1 MHWKGDCF
9 FMLEFLAAWAGEI
22 ILGLV
27 ATAITIYF
35 KSQINKLKEELNKA
49 ELYDKKQEE
58 EAVCELIDKHM
69 APLKAEHVQMDHS
82 IEDRIQVLYE
92 ELENIRAFERKTR
105 IDSDELKKVLLDSW
119 KYRLKE
125 LCEVYLKRGNITVDE
140 FRQLQEFYGYYTT
153 LGGNGIIQT
162 LFEQVQKLPYA

>member
-1 MHWKGDCF
+1 
-9 FMLEFLAAWAGEI
+9 MLEFLAAWAGEI
-22 ILGLV
+22 ILGLA

-35 KSQINKLKEELNKA
+35 KSQINKLEKELNKA
-49 ELYDKKQEE
+49 KLYDQTQEE
-58 EAVCELIDKHM
+58 KTICELIEKRIT
-69 APLKAEHVQMDHS
+69 PLKAEHVQMDHNV
-82 IEDRIQVLYE
+82 EDRIQVLYE

-105 IDSDELKKVLLDSW
+105 IDSDELKRVLLDSW

-153 LGGNGIIQT
+153 LGGNGIIKT
-162 LFEQVQKLPYA
+162 LFDQVQKLPYA

>member
-1 MHWKGDCF
+1 
-9 FMLEFLAAWAGEI
+9 MLEFLAAWAGEI
-22 ILGLV
+22 ILGLA

-35 KSQINKLKEELNKA
+35 KSQINKLQQELNKA

-58 EAVCELIDKHM
+58 EAVCELIDKRM
-69 APLKAEHVQMDHS
+69 APLKAEHVQMDHN

-125 LCEVYLKRGNITVDE
+125 LCEAYLKRGQITVE
-140 FRQLQEFYGYYTT
+140 QFRQLQEFYGYYAA
-153 LGGNGIIQT
+153 LGGNGIIKT

>member
-1 MHWKGDCF
+1 
-9 FMLEFLAAWAGEI
+9 MLEFLAAWAGEI
-22 ILGLV
+22 ILSLA

-58 EAVCELIDKHM
+58 EAVCELIDKRM
-69 APLKAEHVQMDHS
+69 APLKAEHVQIDHN

-125 LCEVYLKRGNITVDE
+125 LCEAYLRRGQITVDQ
-140 FRQLQEFYGYYTT
+140 FRQLQEFYGYYTA
-153 LGGNGIIQT
+153 LGGNGIIKT
-162 LFEQVQKLPYA
+162 LFEQVQKLPMLN

>member
-1 MHWKGDCF
+1 
-9 FMLEFLAAWAGEI
+9 MLEFLAAWAGEI
-22 ILGLV
+22 ILGLA

-35 KSQINKLKEELNKA
+35 KSQINKLKDELNKA

-58 EAVCELIDKHM
+58 EAVCELIDKRM
-69 APLKAEHVQMDHS
+69 APLKAEHVQMDHN

-125 LCEVYLKRGNITVDE
+125 LCEAYLRRGQITVDQ
-140 FRQLQEFYGYYTT
+140 FRQLQEFYGERKQ
-153 LGGNGIIQT
+153 I
-162 LFEQVQKLPYA
+162 